1 MNASGDRHLRYRLS
15 LPQPERRQPNSPG
28 SNENATASSGDLIGP
43 HDGIRGGLT
52 RPEQMA
58 VHRQSR
64 EEIERFLISLA
75 SFAKHVRSNYRY
87 RPLLQDPND
96 EMVLEAAISGGAQAI
111 ATHNVRHFLPAA
123 TLFGIEIL
131 TPGRILEL
139 GKLP

>member
-1 MNASGDRHLRYRLS
+1 MILVIDTCVIVSAFRSRGGASRILLDQVRTQPLRL
-15 LPQPERRQPNSPG
+15 
-28 SNENATASSGDLIGP
+28 AISSGLMMEYEAV
-43 HDGIRGGLT
+43 LT

-96 EMVLEAAISGGAQAI
+96 EMVLEAAINGGAQAI

-131 TPGRILEL
+131 TPGRILEI